1 MDLLNFSKSYKLKN
15 QILKVFW
22 ITIAWTLIS
31 IFQFFNT
38 YTNLLSL
45 NVEISHLDPMIAFK
59 GSILVGI
66 LAGVLGGSGIVF
78 IWEKW
83 LRTEPYGW
91 TIISII
97 LSYCVI
103 FLMVDIPVTLYVTCN
118 QFKLPVFSAKVW
130 EILIAEHV
138 SLDTIQS
145 FIFWLLVVIG
155 TLIYLLVN
163 DKYGPG
169 MLRSFLLGKYFHP
182 KREERVFMFLDLRSS
197 TSIAEKL
204 GEEQYFN
211 FLKDV
216 FRDSTSSILLSK
228 GEIYQYV
235 GDEIVISWP
244 TKKGIENANCINC
257 FFDIRKKLKK
267 NSKYYLDTYDV
278 TPEFKAGLHYGYV
291 MAGEIGVIKRDIA
304 FSGDVLNT
312 TSRIQSKCNDFGVD
326 ILFSKLLLSKL
337 NLSTESYT
345 TQNIGEIH
353 LRGKEQ
359 KVELY
364 TTLAN

>member
-1 MDLLNFSKSYKLKN
+1 MNLLHFLKSYKLRS

-22 ITIAWTLIS
+22 ITIAWTLIAL
-31 IFQFFNT
+31 FQFFNI

-45 NVEISHLDPMIAFK
+45 DVDISHIDPMIAFK

-66 LAGVLGGSGIVF
+66 LAGVIGGSGIVF

-97 LSYCVI
+97 LSYSVI
-103 FLMVDIPVTLYVTCN
+103 YLMVDIPTTLYMTCH
-118 QFKLPVFSAKVW
+118 QFDLPVFAAKTW

-138 SLDTIQS
+138 SLNTIQS
-145 FIFWLLVVIG
+145 FIFWLIVVIG

-204 GEEQYFN
+204 GEEHYFN

-257 FFDIRKKLKK
+257 FFDIRKNLKK
-267 NSKYYLDTYDV
+267 NSKYYLDTYNV
-278 TPEFKAGLHYGYV
+278 TPEFKGGLHYGFV

-312 TSRIQSKCNDFGVD
+312 TARIQSKCNELGVD
-326 ILFSKLLLSKL
+326 ILFSKYLHSKL
-337 NLSTESYT
+337 NLPENSFHS
-345 TQNIGEIH
+345 QNIGDIH
-353 LRGKEQ
+353 LRGKKQ

-364 TTLAN
+364 TCLIR